1 MMGGVSQTAPM
12 AGEER
17 GAGEEFPGAEIAPAV
32 RAQAARAQRW
42 VFVVMVIMIILPV
55 AVWWGLLS

>member
-1 MMGGVSQTAPM
+1 M

-17 GAGEEFPGAEIAPAV
+17 GAGEEFPGAEVAPAL

-42 VFVVMVIMIILPV
+42 VFVVMVIMMVLPV
-55 AVWWGLLS
+55 AVWWWLLS

>member
-1 MMGGVSQTAPM
+1 MGGVSQAARM

-17 GAGEEFPGAEIAPAV
+17 GAGEEFPGAEVAPAL

-42 VFVVMVIMIILPV
+42 VFVVMVIMMVLPV
-55 AVWWGLLS
+55 AVWWWLLS